1 MGRSSSSDARRLVG
15 LCFSFFVLFS
25 AFYAAQTQVTP
36 TLGAF
41 GSLSL
46 GLLYGCLSLAAPL
59 APAALRC
66 LGRGATRESL
76 QAETRALA
84 LASFLYCPFM
94 AACARTSAHGAQLA
108 TSALLG
114 LAAGLL
120 WVAQGS
126 LLTASTTSENR
137 GRWSGVFWASFM
149 GGNAAG
155 NLSAA
160 ALFGGK
166 VSVPL
171 MFLLQTAVCVLSS
184 LCFLLLVRPRRR
196 LLTLGSAGDFAESLV
211 PSDAPRRG
219 GGGGG
224 SGAHGE
230 LQCCADTTGGSSADG
245 ACLRRD
251 LSELVRVVRTREG
264 ALLLPLLLFIGAEI
278 AFWSGAYAE
287 LTSHRAFGGGQ
298 TTASLAVG
306 ILAAVEV
313 VVCPFVGLCI
323 DRRRPTLD

>member
-1 MGRSSSSDARRLVG
+1 MTTTARLMAAIRAMVSIVREPVTKVGWTRLTQSPDPRCPTGVQILITCKIMMRSCEGNKMGRSSSSDARRLVG

-137 GRWSGVFWASFM
+137 GRWSGVF
-149 GGNAAG
+149 
-155 NLSAA
+155 
-160 ALFGGK
+160 
-166 VSVPL
+166 
-171 MFLLQTAVCVLSS
+171 
-184 LCFLLLVRPRRR
+184 
-196 LLTLGSAGDFAESLV
+196 
-211 PSDAPRRG
+211 
-219 GGGGG
+219 
-224 SGAHGE
+224 
-230 LQCCADTTGGSSADG
+230 
-245 ACLRRD
+245 
-251 LSELVRVVRTREG
+251 
-264 ALLLPLLLFIGAEI
+264 
-278 AFWSGAYAE
+278 
-287 LTSHRAFGGGQ
+287 
-298 TTASLAVG
+298 
-306 ILAAVEV
+306 
-313 VVCPFVGLCI
+313 
-323 DRRRPTLD
+323 